1 MVLESLKPA
10 EDGSG
15 DVIVRLYESVR
26 TATACELRVALPF
39 RSVLATSMLES
50 DGVAVPTHGAVMT
63 LQFRPFEIKTLR
75 LVMA

>member
-1 MVLESLKPA
+1 
-10 EDGSG
+10 
-15 DVIVRLYESVR
+15 
-26 TATACELRVALPF
+26 
-39 RSVLATSMLES
+39 MLES